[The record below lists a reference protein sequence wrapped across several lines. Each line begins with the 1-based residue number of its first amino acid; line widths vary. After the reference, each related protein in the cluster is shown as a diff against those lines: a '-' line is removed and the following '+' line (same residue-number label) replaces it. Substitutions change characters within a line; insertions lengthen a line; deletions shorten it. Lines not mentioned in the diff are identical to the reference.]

1 MEAGTLGRVFFIKSV
16 SSEMVSIS
24 SPASSMGL
32 AEDSRLR
39 EELLNHK
46 VFSDLKRPVKGI
58 RGNDSHPVGLEL
70 VSLRQLG
77 ALLHQQKFQ
86 CPFLSMGIL
95 ERYACFIKVGIRL
108 QYSCIN
114 LKLLF
119 SIMKAGEMQG

>member
-1 MEAGTLGRVFFIKSV
+1 MEEETPGRVFFIKSM

-32 AEDSRLR
+32 AEDGRLCK
-39 EELLNHK
+39 ELLNHK
-46 VFSDLKRPVKGI
+46 VLSDLKRPVKGI

-70 VSLRQLG
+70 VSLRHLR

-95 ERYACFIKVGIRL
+95 GRYACFIKLGIRL
-108 QYSCIN
+108 QYLCIN
-114 LKLLF
+114 LKLHF